1 MVHLQHQPVLIQ
13 FSTSKGLLRMSEHD
27 TYTFSMLNVKMNRYY
42 KSIEEIRGT
51 VCDVYGDL

>member
-13 FSTSKGLLRMSEHD
+13 FSTSKVLLRTSEHD
-27 TYTFSMLNVKMNRYY
+27 TYTFPMLNVKMNRYY

-51 VCDVYGDL
+51 ICDTYGDL